1 MFLYVVSSLQ
11 RVVCFF
17 SWDLAIFLV
26 VLGAKTCFFSLSP
39 SVKIQVRFFCFAA
52 DWIPYLQKDTACRNR
67 NNMYGR
73 VIAGMHTYIYIYI
86 VHYLFFSIWFYGF
99 TYLSLHNCVGFV
111 NNTMYVIILTW
122 YIVDFCQHFSTGN
135 VGWGRVAESEEE
147 DDDDERLFYQV
158 ADPEDCKLYS
168 STSYNSKIIGSREYG
183 DVVRGQSLQK
193 AGTWLELHL
202 SEAFDDSSGHRR
214 AYIPLF
220 TNDPEEEREEVL
232 EKVPVKDYP
241 RPQRWKL
248 GDFWQH
254 TWMSPAIYSWGFQ
267 SPNVR
272 GWLGCTI
279 TSETQRI

>member
-1 MFLYVVSSLQ
+1 M
-11 RVVCFF
+11 
-17 SWDLAIFLV
+17 
-26 VLGAKTCFFSLSP
+26 
-39 SVKIQVRFFCFAA
+39 
-52 DWIPYLQKDTACRNR
+52 
-67 NNMYGR
+67 
-73 VIAGMHTYIYIYI
+73 
-86 VHYLFFSIWFYGF
+86 
-99 TYLSLHNCVGFV
+99 GFV

-122 YIVDFCQHFSTGN
+122 YIVDFCQHFSAGN

-241 RPQRWKL
+241 RPQRWEA
-248 GDFWQH
+248 W
-254 TWMSPAIYSWGFQ
+254 
-267 SPNVR
+267 
-272 GWLGCTI
+272 
-279 TSETQRI
+279 